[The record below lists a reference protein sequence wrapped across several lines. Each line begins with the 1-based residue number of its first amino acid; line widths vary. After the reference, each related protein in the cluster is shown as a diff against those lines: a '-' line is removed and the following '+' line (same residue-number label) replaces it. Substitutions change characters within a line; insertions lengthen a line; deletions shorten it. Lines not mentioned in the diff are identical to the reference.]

1 MRKEYNL
8 AKLKGHKNPYARRLK
23 KQENSLRKIK
33 LTKEEMAIEQSLEE
47 FVPVSR
53 YELAQMKSDLKAFAE
68 RRKEP
73 SISYK
78 QLLKKLKKDR
88 KI

>member
-33 LTKEEMAIEQSLEE
+33 LTREEWAIEESLDEY
-47 FVPVSR
+47 VPVSR
-53 YELAQMKSDLKAFAE
+53 HELLQTKADLQAFVD
-68 RRKEP
+68 RRNEP
-73 SISYK
+73 TISYK
-78 QLLKKLKKDR
+78 QLLKRLKK
-88 KI
+88 KN

>member
-1 MRKEYNL
+1 MFRDKI
-8 AKLKGHKNPYARRLK
+8 
-23 KQENSLRKIK
+23 RKIK
-33 LTKEEMAIEQSLEE
+33 LTKEERAIEKSLDEY
-47 FVPVSR
+47 VPVR
-53 YELAQMKSDLKAFAE
+53 GRELAQMKSDLKAFAE